1 MLLEKPER
9 QRGFKKERIIRVLL
23 NHPEGNATKYRVAKL
38 ADVSEPWCREY
49 TERLEEKNL
58 LGDTEVLKPKELYRE
73 WKNIRIKP
81 SQLTVALQKPTQLL
95 ENSDLGYALTTYKAE
110 NLKQGLLFPSTTDF
124 YVREKEIEDWI
135 QLVKEWGSVG
145 GGNTRLR
152 ATDQHVFYKQ
162 EEIEGYNTVSTPQ
175 LILDLLEEDGP
186 CKEAAEKLINK
197 FHGKD
202 HG

>member
-9 QRGFKKERIIRVLL
+9 ERGLKKERIIRVLL
-23 NHPEGNATKYRVAKL
+23 NHPEEDITKYRVAKL

-49 TERLEEKNL
+49 TERLQEKDL
-58 LGDTEVLKPKELYRE
+58 LKDTKVIKPNGLYRE
-73 WKNIRIKP
+73 WKNIRISP
-81 SQLTVALQKPTQLL
+81 NQLTVALQKPMQLL
-95 ENSDLGYALTTYKAE
+95 ENIELGYALTTYQAE

-124 YVREKEIEDWI
+124 YVKEEEIEDWI
-135 QLVKEWGSVG
+135 QLIKERGSLG

-162 EEIEGYNTVSTPQ
+162 EEIEGYNIVSTPQ
-175 LILDLLEEDGP
+175 LILDLLEEEGP
-186 CKEAAEKLINK
+186 CKEAARKLIDK
-197 FHGKD
+197 FHGEE